1 MSGKRQHFIP
11 QFLQE
16 GFASHRVGYAAFT
29 WVYRKDRPPFNAN
42 IINVGVEGFFYTRE
56 QDTLADDLITKAEGP
71 LSMLVENLRNSPPSG
86 ISDPTVPV
94 LIAHLEFRTRHV
106 RQSFLKTGGYFV
118 SRLID
123 FVADDDFFIQYL
135 ERKFQ
140 SDPSLLRESF
150 AKEFR
155 EQGLPQSMLEP
166 MIKIAIPLVP
176 VFMETQLKPMLPI
189 MAAHLRTG
197 LLDKLPE
204 AAKSGH
210 INALKHPDPP
220 ELKIQR
226 YNKLVYQTLPVE
238 DNSLI
243 LGDSAVLFNVEGPKP
258 YKVQLEKNDTL
269 RHLFLPLSPRMLLVG
284 SREGFSPSI
293 PELRQALARCSLEY
307 FIAHESSDENRLLKE
322 QIGEDAY
329 LLTKEQ
335 MEESILEIMSGPV

>member
-16 GFASHRVGYAAFT
+16 GFASHRVGDAAFT

-42 IINVGVEGFFYTRE
+42 IINIGVEGLFYTQE

-71 LSMLVENLRNSPPSG
+71 LSMLVEKLRNLPPGG
-86 ISDPTVPV
+86 ISDPTIPV

-106 RQSFLKTGGYFV
+106 RQSVLEAGGYFV

-123 FVADDDFFIQYL
+123 FIADDDFFIQYL

-155 EQGLPQSMLEP
+155 EQGLPQSMLAP
-166 MIKIAIPLVP
+166 MMRIAIPLIP
-176 VFMETQLKPMLPI
+176 VFMETQLRPMLPI

-204 AAKSGH
+204 AVKSGH
-210 INALKHPDPP
+210 IKALKHPDPP
-220 ELKIQR
+220 QLKIQR
-226 YNKLVYQTLPVE
+226 YSNLVYQTIIVE

-243 LGDSAVLFNVEGPKP
+243 LGDSAVLFEVEGPKP
-258 YKVQLEKNDTL
+258 YKVLLEKNDTL
-269 RHLFLPLSPRMLLVG
+269 RHLFLPLSPRIVLVG
-284 SREGFSPSI
+284 SCDGLSPSVS
-293 PELRQALARCSLEY
+293 ELRQVLARCSLEY

-322 QIGEDAY
+322 QIGDDAC

-335 MEESILEIMSGPV
+335 MEEIILEIMSG